1 MSGILILDTSYTLKM
16 IKERNLYKALHS
28 RKVGGY
34 FKKVISVHPL
44 SGLLETGR
52 KRFGKPIISKID
64 SNHIFIS
71 GKIGINKFFD
81 LIPPINFF
89 LSQIKLTKLL
99 INIAIK
105 NNVRAIR
112 IGDPHYLGLL
122 GVVISK
128 FLKVPLIIR
137 VAANFDEFVRQ
148 SKKPIQKKFFRYR
161 FIEKIVERFVFSRCH
176 LIAGANQ
183 NSADY
188 AIKNGAKK
196 KLVTIFRYGNLI
208 HPSHW
213 TNPKNR
219 KFPRSIPF
227 ILKEKKIHFALVIS
241 RLEKVKGIDSIIKAA
256 SELKKSIECKIKF
269 LIIGDGSEMGYLK
282 ELSIK
287 LDVSEDVIFM
297 GNKDQVWISKILPF
311 SLVVL
316 SPHGGRSL
324 TESCLAGV
332 PIIAYDFEWQK
343 ELIKNNQTGFLI
355 QNRNWMG
362 FVEKIIYVL
371 QNKKKSKLLG
381 KNARALVLKMMNPKK
396 LVKHEKLQYAK
407 TIKNYN
413 SKYILK
419 THEKKNK
426 ITFLH

>member
-28 RKVGGY
+28 RKVGGF

-52 KRFGKPIISKID
+52 KKFGKPSISKID

-89 LSQIKLTKLL
+89 LSQIKLIKIL
-99 INIAIK
+99 INFSIK

-112 IGDPHYLGLL
+112 VGDPYYLGLL
-122 GVVISK
+122 GVIMSK

-137 VAANFDEFVRQ
+137 VPADFDEVVKQ
-148 SKKPIQKKFFRYR
+148 SKKPIQKRFFRYR

-183 NSADY
+183 NNADY

-196 KLVTIFRYGNLI
+196 KIVTIFRYGNLI
-208 HPSHW
+208 HPNHW
-213 TNPKNR
+213 TDPKNR
-219 KFPRSIPF
+219 KFPKLIP
-227 ILKEKKIHFALVIS
+227 ILLKEKNIHFALVIS
-241 RLEKVKGIDSIIKAA
+241 RLEKVKRIDSIVKAA
-256 SELKKSIECKIKF
+256 AELKKRTESKIKF
-269 LIIGDGSEMGYLK
+269 LIVGDGSEMSYLK

-287 LDVSEDVIFM
+287 LDVSENVIFI
-297 GNKDQVWISKILPF
+297 GNKDQVWISKMLPF

-332 PIIAYDFEWQK
+332 PIIAYDFEWQR

-355 QNRNWMG
+355 KNHNWRG
-362 FVEKIIYVL
+362 FVEKTIYIL
-371 QNKKKSKLLG
+371 RNKKKSKLLG
-381 KNARALVLKMMNPKK
+381 RNARALALKMMNPKK
-396 LVKHEKLQYAK
+396 LEKHEKLQYAQ

-413 SKYILK
+413 LKYV
-419 THEKKNK
+419 
-426 ITFLH
+426 